1 MAIADLAQLSLTEA
15 SQLITKR
22 ELSPIELTEACIAR
36 SEALDPTLNAYI
48 TPTFET
54 AREEAK
60 AATEEIAAGR
70 LRGAL
75 HGIPF
80 ALKDLYE
87 TSGVLTTAGAR
98 LRQEYVPTEDAHVVS
113 LLREAGVV
121 FLGKLTMHEWAM
133 GGTSINEFFPTPRN
147 PWNLERI
154 TGGSSGGAGA
164 AISAGL
170 CIGSLGSDTGGSIRI
185 PASFCGITGL
195 KPTYGRVSVRGVV
208 PLLWSLDH
216 AGPMTRTA
224 SDCALILQAIAG
236 YDDEDPTSEDVPV
249 PDYAANLD
257 KGIKGLRVGVPTNF
271 FFDADAV
278 APEVT
283 SAVRVAAA
291 VFASLGAEIKDVLF
305 PDPERFGTNDAL
317 FAEAAAYHE
326 GHLSDRPETFS
337 ERIRERLVDRLSLR
351 AVEYARARYKQLEF
365 KLALR
370 RLFRDID
377 LLLVPTEPI
386 VAPTFGD
393 ALELPPMVFAR
404 NVRLF
409 NVAAVPAISIPC
421 GFDSVGL
428 PIGLSLAGRP
438 WEEETV
444 LRAAHAYQQATDWHT
459 RRPPL

>member
-98 LRQEYVPTEDAHVVS
+98 LRQEYVPIEDVHVVS

>member
-257 KGIKGLRVGVPTNF
+257 KGINGLRVGVPTNF

>member
-1 MAIADLAQLSLTEA
+1 M
-15 SQLITKR
+15 
-22 ELSPIELTEACIAR
+22 
-36 SEALDPTLNAYI
+36 
-48 TPTFET
+48 
-54 AREEAK
+54 
-60 AATEEIAAGR
+60 
-70 LRGAL
+70 
-75 HGIPF
+75 
-80 ALKDLYE
+80 
-87 TSGVLTTAGAR
+87 
-98 LRQEYVPTEDAHVVS
+98 S

-170 CIGSLGSDTGGSIRI
+170 CIGSLGSDTSGSIRI

>member
-317 FAEAAAYHE
+317 FAKAAAYHE

-438 WEEETV
+438 WEEEAV

>member
-249 PDYAANLD
+249 SDYAANLD

>member
-1 MAIADLAQLSLTEA
+1 MAVTDLAQLSLTEA
-15 SQLITKR
+15 SRLIARR
-22 ELSPIELTEACIAR
+22 EISPVELTEACIAR
-36 SEALDPTLNAYI
+36 SEALDSTLNVYI

-54 AREEAK
+54 ARREAK
-60 AATEEIAAGR
+60 AATEEIAAGH
-70 LRGAL
+70 LRGPL

-80 ALKDLYE
+80 GLKDLYE

-98 LRQEYVPTEDAHVVS
+98 LRQDYVPSEDAHVVS

-121 FLGKLTMHEWAM
+121 LLGKLTMHEWAM

-195 KPTYGRVSVRGVV
+195 KPTYGRVSLRGVV

-216 AGPMTRTA
+216 AGPMARTA

-249 PDYAANLD
+249 PDYAANLN

-271 FFDADAV
+271 FFDADDV

-283 SAVRVAAA
+283 SAVRVAAEA
-291 VFASLGAEIKDVLF
+291 FTSLGAEVKEVLF

-326 GHLSDRPETFS
+326 DHLADRSDTFS
-337 ERIRERLVDRLSLR
+337 ERIRERLVDRLNLR
-351 AVEYARARYKQLEF
+351 AVEYSRARYGQLEF

-393 ALELPPMVFAR
+393 ALEFPPMVFAR

-409 NVAAVPAISIPC
+409 NVGGVPAISTPC
-421 GFDSVGL
+421 GFDSAGL

-444 LRAAHAYQQATDWHT
+444 LRAAHAYQEVTDWHT